1 MYFIVFVIMSYLVD
15 YDVLLDFFIFLGFE
29 LVVFFYLLINFD
41 FNFLGYFDVGLV
53 IYINESFW

>member
-29 LVVFFYLLINFD
+29 LVVFFYLLISFD